1 MTRLALGERC
11 GPAGACAPAVAAA
24 GETSCDASH
33 ARATPPSPPP
43 WNSSSRREIGFHT
56 GPVQGRVRIKPGTG
70 KFVINGREFDQFFV
84 TSDTRRQAMQPLV
97 VTETR
102 NNFDIWVNVGG
113 GGITGQAGAVRLGV
127 ARALLID
134 NANFDKILREHG
146 LLTRDSR
153 EVERKKYGRHKARRS
168 TQFSKR

>member
-1 MTRLALGERC
+1 M
-11 GPAGACAPAVAAA
+11 AVNNPYIWGTGRRKTSAA
-24 GETSCDASH
+24 
-33 ARATPPSPPP
+33 
-43 WNSSSRREIGFHT
+43 
-56 GPVQGRVRIKPGTG
+56 RVRIKPGTG
-70 KFVINGREFDQFFV
+70 KFLINGREFDQFFV
-84 TSDTRRQAMQPLV
+84 TPDTRRQALQPLV

-113 GGITGQAGAVRLGV
+113 GGVTGQAGAVSLGV
-127 ARALLID
+127 ARALLKD
-134 NANFDKILREHG
+134 NANFDKVLREHG

>member
-1 MTRLALGERC
+1 M
-11 GPAGACAPAVAAA
+11 AVNNPYIWGTGRRKTSAA
-24 GETSCDASH
+24 
-33 ARATPPSPPP
+33 
-43 WNSSSRREIGFHT
+43 
-56 GPVQGRVRIKPGTG
+56 RVRIKPGTG

-84 TSDTRRQAMQPLV
+84 TEDTRRSALQPLI

-102 NNFDIWVNVGG
+102 NSFDIWVNVDG
-113 GGITGQAGAVRLGV
+113 GGITGQAGAVSLGV
-127 ARALLID
+127 ARALRRE
-134 NANFDKILREHG
+134 NENFDKVLRDNG